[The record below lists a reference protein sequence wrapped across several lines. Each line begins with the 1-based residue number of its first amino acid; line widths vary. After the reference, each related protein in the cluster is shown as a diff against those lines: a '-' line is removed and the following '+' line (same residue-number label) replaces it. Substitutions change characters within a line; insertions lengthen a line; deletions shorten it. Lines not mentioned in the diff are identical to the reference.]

1 MPFVKVVQ
9 LRPRHALGSSL
20 LLGACALL
28 LAAPVLAEESTPD
41 APPDEASHVVRG
53 TGFAGLALRAG
64 PGHDYPRLGLVPDG
78 ATVRAVDGPIS
89 DGAVDW
95 YELEVQ
101 GVGTLHGYGN
111 GAYLV
116 PWEQASAVGPV
127 APAPPESRPLM
138 AFVAGYADGP
148 AGGAVGSIT
157 ASGTRTH
164 WGTVAADTRLF
175 PFGTKLLID
184 GFDGVVFVVEDMG
197 TAVRGLVFDVWF
209 PEVAPAARFG
219 LQRRQVTVLPPGS

>member
-1 MPFVKVVQ
+1 MPFVKDVQ
-9 LRPRHALGSSL
+9 LRPSHALGSSL
-20 LLGACALL
+20 LLGAYALL
-28 LAAPVLAEESTPD
+28 LAVPVLAEEFTSD
-41 APPDEASHVVRG
+41 APPDEASHVVQG

-64 PGHDYPRLGLVPDG
+64 PGDDYPRLGLVPDG

-101 GVGTLHGYGN
+101 GVGILHGYGN

-116 PWEQASAVGPV
+116 PAALS
-127 APAPPESRPLM
+127 PAESSPLT

-157 ASGTRTH
+157 ASGTHTH

-175 PFGTKLLID
+175 PFGTKLLIE
-184 GFDGVVFVVEDMG
+184 GFDGVVFVVEDTG

-219 LQRRQVTVLPPGS
+219 LQRRQVTVLPPES